1 MPVKSV
7 LRWLLLLCL
16 WFPGGVAM
24 PGDMQ
29 KQTARTVASG
39 DIAMWGIGLLIVL
52 SVFFLCVWGVRK
64 LNGLTVSGAEKMR
77 VVGGLSLGLR
87 EKVILLQV
95 GKKQLILGVT
105 PGRIETLHVLEGDD
119 CLIKE
124 EPMSTAAETGFAQK
138 LLQAIK
144 ASPECSRSR
153 APDA

>member
-1 MPVKSV
+1 MPVKIM
-7 LRWLLLLCL
+7 LCWFLFL
-16 WFPGGVAM
+16 WIPACFAM
-24 PGDMQ
+24 PGTDIP

-39 DIAMWGIGLLIVL
+39 DIVGWGMGLLIVL

-64 LNGLTVSGAEKMR
+64 LSGLTVSGAEKMR
-77 VVGGLSLGLR
+77 VVGGLSLGMR

-124 EPMSTAAETGFAQK
+124 ETVSTAAETGFAQK
-138 LLQAIK
+138 LLQAMK
-144 ASPECSRSR
+144 ARTELSRSGR
-153 APDA
+153 PDA

>member
-1 MPVKSV
+1 MPVKTMLCWV
-7 LRWLLLLCL
+7 LFL
-16 WFPGGVAM
+16 WFPGGFAM
-24 PGDMQ
+24 TGTDIP

-39 DIAMWGIGLLIVL
+39 DIAAWSIGLLIVL

-64 LNGLTVSGAEKMR
+64 LSGTVSGAEKMR

-95 GKKQLILGVT
+95 GRKQLILGVT

-124 EPMSTAAETGFAQK
+124 ETVSTTAETGFAQSV
-138 LLQAIK
+138 LQALK
-144 ASPECSRSR
+144 AR
-153 APDA
+153 ADA

>member
-1 MPVKSV
+1 MPVKIM
-7 LRWLLLLCL
+7 LCWLLFF
-16 WFPGGVAM
+16 WFSASEAM
-24 PGDMQ
+24 PGTDIP
-29 KQTARTVASG
+29 KQTARTVAFS
-39 DIAMWGIGLLIVL
+39 DIAGWSIGLLIVL

-64 LNGLTVSGAEKMR
+64 LSGLTVSDAEKMR
-77 VVGGLSLGLR
+77 VVDGLSLGMR

-124 EPMSTAAETGFAQK
+124 ETVSATAETGFAQK

-144 ASPECSRSR
+144 ARTEHSRSGQ
-153 APDA
+153 P

>member
-1 MPVKSV
+1 MPVKIM
-7 LRWLLLLCL
+7 LCWFLFL
-16 WFPGGVAM
+16 WFPGSEAM
-24 PGDMQ
+24 PGTDIP

-39 DIAMWGIGLLIVL
+39 DIAAWGMGLLIVL

-64 LNGLTVSGAEKMR
+64 LSGLTVSGAEKMR
-77 VVGGLSLGLR
+77 VLGGLSLGLR

-124 EPMSTAAETGFAQK
+124 ETVSTTAETGFAQK

-144 ASPECSRSR
+144 ARTEHSRSGSL
-153 APDA
+153 

>member
-7 LRWLLLLCL
+7 LCRLLLL
-16 WFPGGVAM
+16 WSPVSFAVSASDIP
-24 PGDMQ
+24 

-39 DIAMWGIGLLIVL
+39 DIAAWSIGLLIVL

-64 LNGLTVSGAEKMR
+64 LSGLTVSGAEKMR
-77 VVGGLSLGLR
+77 VVGGLSLGMR

-119 CLIKE
+119 YLLKE
-124 EPMSTAAETGFAQK
+124 ETVSTAAETGFAQK

-144 ASPECSRSR
+144 ARPEHNRRGS
-153 APDA
+153 PDA

>member
-1 MPVKSV
+1 MPVKTM
-7 LRWLLLLCL
+7 LCWFL
-16 WFPGGVAM
+16 FFWFPVSEAM
-24 PGDMQ
+24 PGTDIP
-29 KQTARTVASG
+29 KQTARTVAFS
-39 DIAMWGIGLLIVL
+39 DIAAWSVGLLMVL

-64 LNGLTVSGAEKMR
+64 LSGLTVSGAEKMR

-119 CLIKE
+119 CLLKE
-124 EPMSTAAETGFAQK
+124 ETASATTETGFAQK

-144 ASPECSRSR
+144 ARPEHSRRGS
-153 APDA
+153 PDA

>member
-7 LRWLLLLCL
+7 LCRLLLLWL
-16 WFPGGVAM
+16 PGAEAM
-24 PGDMQ
+24 SATDIP
-29 KQTARTVASG
+29 KQTARTVATG
-39 DIAMWGIGLLIVL
+39 DIAAWSLGLLVVL

-64 LNGLTVSGAEKMR
+64 LSGLTVGGAEKMR

-124 EPMSTAAETGFAQK
+124 ESVPAPAETGFAQK

-144 ASPECSRSR
+144 ARPERSRSG
-153 APDA
+153 PP